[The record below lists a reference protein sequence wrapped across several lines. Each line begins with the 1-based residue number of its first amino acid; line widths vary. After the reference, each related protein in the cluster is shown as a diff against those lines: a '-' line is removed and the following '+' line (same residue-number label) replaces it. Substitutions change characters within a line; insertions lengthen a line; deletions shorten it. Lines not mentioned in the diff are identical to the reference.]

1 VPTEFIDAD
10 TLNKPH
16 GYRHAAVTTGTRT
29 VYVAGQVSV
38 DADGNTVG
46 IGDHRAQARR
56 ALTNV
61 IEALAAAGATPAQLV
76 RLNMYAVGLN
86 VQTRSALYRGL
97 GEASRERGVVPVPA
111 TLVGVEALG
120 GDDLLIEIDAIA
132 VLD

>member
-1 VPTEFIDAD
+1 VPIEFFDAD

-16 GYRHAAVTTGTRT
+16 GYRHAAVATGTRT

-38 DADGNTVG
+38 DADGNIVG
-46 IGDHRAQARR
+46 SGDHRAQARR

-61 IEALAAAGATPAQLV
+61 VQALVAAGATPAQLV

-86 VQTRSALYRGL
+86 EHTRAALYRGL
-97 GEASRERGVVPVPA
+97 GEASREHGVEPVPA

-120 GDDLLIEIDAIA
+120 SDDFLIEIDAIA